1 MLIAPFRNAE
11 EIFRR
16 ASLCGEPVIFPTDT
30 IYGIGAPISD
40 ENANEKIFNI
50 KGRDKSKPFP
60 VLISSFKQAEEL
72 AYFDETHKKIMDFLW
87 SRGSFTLI
95 LEGKNHVNH
104 LYKLD
109 GKIALRIPS
118 LSNLRVLVDKTGALS
133 ATSANPSGVE
143 YKSDSDHIINSFK
156 DLVQYFILSDIQNSA
171 SSVIIDLT
179 QKKPSLLRG
188 NFDMSLLASF

>member
-1 MLIAPFRNAE
+1 
-11 EIFRR
+11 
-16 ASLCGEPVIFPTDT
+16 
-30 IYGIGAPISD
+30 
-40 ENANEKIFNI
+40 
-50 KGRDKSKPFP
+50 
-60 VLISSFKQAEEL
+60 
-72 AYFDETHKKIMDFLW
+72 MDFLW